1 MAYQISSFR
10 RFPAA
15 FAIVAASALA
25 FTGLIA
31 TATPAY
37 AQSGSDYRCAGL
49 AEQAHVAATCVDGG
63 KQASAKRFVSTG
75 KKLCEAGNERA
86 AAKQFRAA
94 LKIAGVAEV
103 DTDSQMAS
111 RSACHQIPAQPRR

>member
-1 MAYQISSFR
+1 MAYQLSSYR

-15 FAIVAASALA
+15 FAIVAASTLA
-25 FTGLIA
+25 FAGLMAA
-31 TATPAY
+31 TTPAY
-37 AQSGSDYRCAGL
+37 AQSGGDYRCAGL
-49 AEQAHVAATCVDGG
+49 AEQAHVAATGVDGG
-63 KQASAKRFVSTG
+63 KQASAQRFVSTG

-103 DTDSQMAS
+103 ETDSQMAA
-111 RSACHQIPAQPRR
+111 R

>member
-1 MAYQISSFR
+1 MAYQLSSYR

-25 FTGLIA
+25 FTGLMA

-37 AQSGSDYRCAGL
+37 AQSGSDYRCSAL
-49 AEQAHVAATCVDGG
+49 AEQAHVAAGGVEGG

-75 KKLCEAGNERA
+75 NKLCEAGNERA

-94 LKIAGVAEV
+94 LKLAGVTEAQA
-103 DTDSQMAS
+103 DSQVAA
-111 RSACHQIPAQPRR
+111 R

>member
-1 MAYQISSFR
+1 MAYQLSSYR

-25 FTGLIA
+25 FTGLMA

-37 AQSGSDYRCAGL
+37 AQSASDNRCSGL
-49 AEQAHVAATCVDGG
+49 AEQAHVAAGGIEGG

-103 DTDSQMAS
+103 ETDSQMAS
-111 RSACHQIPAQPRR
+111 R

>member
-1 MAYQISSFR
+1 MAYQLSTFR
-10 RFPAA
+10 HFPSA

-25 FTGLIA
+25 FTGLMA

-37 AQSGSDYRCAGL
+37 AQSASDYRCAGL
-49 AEQAHVAATCVDGG
+49 AEQAHVAATGMEG
-63 KQASAKRFVSTG
+63 SKQSSAKRFVSTG

-103 DTDSQMAS
+103 ETDAQMAA
-111 RSACHQIPAQPRR
+111 R

>member
-1 MAYQISSFR
+1 MTYQLSSFR

-25 FTGLIA
+25 FTGLMA
-31 TATPAY
+31 STLPAY
-37 AQSGSDYRCAGL
+37 AASGDYRCAGL
-49 AEQAHVAATCVDGG
+49 ADQATTAADQVDGN
-63 KQASAKRFVSTG
+63 KQASAKRFVATG

-94 LKIAGVAEV
+94 LKIAGVAETE
-103 DTDSQMAS
+103 TDSQMAA
-111 RSACHQIPAQPRR
+111 R

>member
-1 MAYQISSFR
+1 MAYQLSSYR

-31 TATPAY
+31 TASPAY
-37 AQSGSDYRCAGL
+37 AQSASDYRCAGL
-49 AEQAHVAATCVDGG
+49 AEQAHVAASGVEGT
-63 KQASAKRFVSTG
+63 KQSSAKRFVSTG

-103 DTDSQMAS
+103 ETDSQMAS
-111 RSACHQIPAQPRR
+111 R

>member
-1 MAYQISSFR
+1 MAYQLSSFR

-25 FTGLIA
+25 FTGLMA
-31 TATPAY
+31 SATPAY

-49 AEQAHVAATCVDGG
+49 ADQANVAATGADSG
-63 KQASAKRFVSTG
+63 KQASAKRFVLTG

-103 DTDSQMAS
+103 ETDSRMAA
-111 RSACHQIPAQPRR
+111 R

>member
-1 MAYQISSFR
+1 MANQLSSFR
-10 RFPAA
+10 RFPSA

-31 TATPAY
+31 TASPAY

-49 AEQAHVAATCVDGG
+49 AEQAHVAANGAEAG
-63 KQASAKRFVSTG
+63 KQSSAKRFVSTG

-103 DTDSQMAS
+103 ETESRMAS
-111 RSACHQIPAQPRR
+111 R

>member
-1 MAYQISSFR
+1 MATQLSNFR
-10 RFPAA
+10 RFPTA

-25 FTGLIA
+25 FTGLVA
-31 TATPAY
+31 TTSPAY

-49 AEQAHVAATCVDGG
+49 ADQASTAANGADAG
-63 KQASAKRFVSTG
+63 KQANAKRFVSTG

-94 LKIAGVAEV
+94 LKLAGVAELE
-103 DTDSQMAS
+103 TDSKMAS
-111 RSACHQIPAQPRR
+111 AN

>member
-1 MAYQISSFR
+1 MAYQLSSYR

-25 FTGLIA
+25 FTGLMA

-37 AQSGSDYRCAGL
+37 AQSASDYRCSGL
-49 AEQAHVAATCVDGG
+49 AEQAHVAAGGVQGG

-103 DTDSQMAS
+103 ETDNRMAS
-111 RSACHQIPAQPRR
+111 R

>member
-1 MAYQISSFR
+1 MAYQLSSYR

-25 FTGLIA
+25 FTGLMA

-37 AQSGSDYRCAGL
+37 PQSASDYRCAGL
-49 AEQAHVAATCVDGG
+49 AEQAHVAAGGVEGG

-75 KKLCEAGNERA
+75 KKLLGAGNERS
-86 AAKQFRAA
+86 AAK
-94 LKIAGVAEV
+94 E
-103 DTDSQMAS
+103 
-111 RSACHQIPAQPRR
+111 

>member
-1 MAYQISSFR
+1 MAYQLSSFR
-10 RFPAA
+10 RFPSA

-25 FTGLIA
+25 FTGLMA
-31 TATPAY
+31 STSPAY

-49 AEQAHVAATCVDGG
+49 AEQAHVAATGVDGS

-94 LKIAGVAEV
+94 LKVAGVAEA
-103 DTDSQMAS
+103 DTGAKMAS
-111 RSACHQIPAQPRR
+111 N

>member
-1 MAYQISSFR
+1 MATQLSSFR

-31 TATPAY
+31 TTSPAY
-37 AQSGSDYRCAGL
+37 AQDSSDYRCSTL
-49 AEQAHVAATCVDGG
+49 AEQAYVAANGVDGA
-63 KQASAKRFVSTG
+63 KQVNAKRFVSTG

-94 LKIAGVAEV
+94 LKLAGVAEAE
-103 DTDSQMAS
+103 TDSQVAS
-111 RSACHQIPAQPRR
+111 R